1 MGCDP
6 TDPHNAPQKYE
17 YKYHGKQGTN
27 AERNKGIFQGTTG
40 TNAERNKG
48 TKEDE
53 S

>member
-1 MGCDP
+1 MR
-6 TDPHNAPQKYE
+6 NAIKVSI
-17 YKYHGKQGTN
+17 
-27 AERNKGIFQGTTG
+27 ERNKGIFQGTTG